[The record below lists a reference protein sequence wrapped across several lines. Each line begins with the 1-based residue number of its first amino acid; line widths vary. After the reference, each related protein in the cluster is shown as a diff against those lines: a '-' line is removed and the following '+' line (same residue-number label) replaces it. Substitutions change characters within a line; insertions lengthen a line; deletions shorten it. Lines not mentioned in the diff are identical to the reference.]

1 MSTSV
6 TSANYCRAG
15 VETQLYGS
23 GSGSMKRVLS
33 YTRLVKKEY
42 ELSAAASF
50 EPSPRPQAQADSK
63 RRDGSSTTALG
74 SIRTPKPLSM
84 KEMHDARASH
94 EVADSTD
101 VRLYSTWPLPA
112 NYAFKHAVDKSATR
126 KKYDTY
132 LHIYRGEDGKPC
144 ATGML
149 MYMLSVACTFS
160 EEYKE
165 GKLFPLEDI
174 VKGATGETNR
184 RGPNKIYIGPEA
196 EIVKFSVQ
204 ECADTVYNNAT
215 NEKYFFQGK
224 LGRKVLTRLGAKRI
238 QGFKFSRGAKA
249 DTFGLFT
256 YKDKD
261 GKFKEAIN
269 APSINLLVPGP
280 AAQHKERRQ
289 IYMQGYH
296 DAINYVRSEWLSS
309 EEITYE
315 ENPLVRQAGLD
326 KAGKI
331 KLPFDYVSSCV
342 RGGRNGDRKRK
353 AEGGRNGG
361 AKSARKRQA
370 EADKRA
376 AEVAA
381 ELKLPEDQDS
391 CQRFLQLGHKKQ
403 KREVGKAFKKTYGNE
418 VGKNKWRNM
427 QRRRGDMITE
437 LYKSRVELQVPK
449 KQKKRKLT
457 N

>member
-1 MSTSV
+1 
-6 TSANYCRAG
+6 
-15 VETQLYGS
+15 
-23 GSGSMKRVLS
+23 
-33 YTRLVKKEY
+33 
-42 ELSAAASF
+42 
-50 EPSPRPQAQADSK
+50 
-63 RRDGSSTTALG
+63 
-74 SIRTPKPLSM
+74 
-84 KEMHDARASH
+84 
-94 EVADSTD
+94 
-101 VRLYSTWPLPA
+101 
-112 NYAFKHAVDKSATR
+112 
-126 KKYDTY
+126 
-132 LHIYRGEDGKPC
+132 
-144 ATGML
+144 
-149 MYMLSVACTFS
+149 
-160 EEYKE
+160 
-165 GKLFPLEDI
+165 LEDI

-196 EIVKFSVQ
+196 EIVKFYAQ

-238 QGFKFSRGAKA
+238 QGFKFSPGATA

-261 GKFKEAIN
+261 GKLKEAIN
-269 APSINLLVPGP
+269 APSINLLVRGP
-280 AAQHKERRQ
+280 AVKHKDRRQ

-296 DAINYVRSEWLSS
+296 DAINYVRSEWLGL

-315 ENPLVRQAGLD
+315 ENPLVRQAGLH

-331 KLPFDYVSSCV
+331 KLPFDYVSSSV
-342 RGGRNGDRKRK
+342 RGGRKGGRNGDRKRK
-353 AEGGRNGG
+353 AEGGRKGGRNGG
-361 AKSARKRQA
+361 AKTAANRQA

-391 CQRFLQLGHKKQ
+391 CQRFLQLNPQKQ

-437 LYKSRVELQVPK
+437 LYKSRVDLQVPK
-449 KQKKRKLT
+449 KQKKG